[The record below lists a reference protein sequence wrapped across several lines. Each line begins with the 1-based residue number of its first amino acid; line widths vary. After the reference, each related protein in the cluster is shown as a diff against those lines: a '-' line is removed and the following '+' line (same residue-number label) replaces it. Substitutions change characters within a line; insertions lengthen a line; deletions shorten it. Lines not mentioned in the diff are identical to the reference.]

1 MMSPK
6 QARCLP
12 SNCWWATL
20 LALAGMLLVVCP
32 PIGVA
37 DTAHPAPQG
46 WAWQLPPGFLP
57 PWVPPQNFMTAAKV
71 ELGRHLFYDVRLSG
85 NRTQSCASCHQQ
97 ERAFTDG
104 KARGEGSTGEL
115 HPRGAMSLLNV
126 AYVPRLTWAHPHLDL
141 LEEQALVPLL
151 GTAPI
156 EMGLAG
162 QEPRF
167 LAEAAADARYV
178 ALAAKAFPDGAAPP
192 GTLTLQQVTQA
203 LAAFQRSLLSFRSPY
218 DRYRF
223 LDQPDAISP
232 AAKRGEILFFSGEKA
247 GCFQCHGGTLFAGA
261 LRTAAR
267 PEETATFHNTGLYN
281 LVGEDPYPAP
291 NRGVFEH
298 TGNRQDIGKFRAPT
312 LRNVAVTAPYMHD
325 GSIATLREVL
335 DHYIAGGRTIHTG
348 PLAGVGSRNPNKSP
362 AIRPLSLTAAEK
374 HDLLAFLESLTDHE
388 ALADPRWRN
397 PWPKGSPANP

>member
-1 MMSPK
+1 M
-6 QARCLP
+6 
-12 SNCWWATL
+12 
-20 LALAGMLLVVCP
+20 AGMLLILCP
-32 PIGVA
+32 AIGIA
-37 DTAHPAPQG
+37 DSADPPSADWTWH
-46 WAWQLPPGFLP
+46 LPPGFLP
-57 PWVPPQNFMTAAKV
+57 PWVPPQNPITAAKV
-71 ELGRHLFYDVRLSG
+71 ELGRHLFYDLRLSG

-104 KARGEGSTGEL
+104 KGRGEGSTGEL

-162 QEPRF
+162 LEPRF
-167 LAEAAADARYV
+167 LAEAAADATYRS
-178 ALAAKAFPDGAAPP
+178 LAAKAFLDSTSSP
-192 GTLTLQQVTQA
+192 GTLTWPQITQA
-203 LAAFQRSLLSFRSPY
+203 LAAFQRSLISFRSPY
-218 DRYRF
+218 DHYRY
-223 LDQPDAISP
+223 LDQQDALSP

-261 LRTAAR
+261 PRTAAR

-281 LVGEDPYPAP
+281 LSGEDAYPAP
-291 NRGVFEH
+291 NRGLFEH
-298 TGNRQDIGKFRAPT
+298 TGNRQGIGRFRAPT

-325 GSIATLREVL
+325 GSIATLTEVL
-335 DHYIAGGRTIHTG
+335 DHYIAAGRTIHTG
-348 PLAGVGSRNPNKSP
+348 PMTGVGSRNPNRSP
-362 AIRPLSLTAAEK
+362 AIQPLSLTEDDK
-374 HDLLAFLESLTDHE
+374 RDLLAFLESLTDHA